1 MDSKLG
7 KNKELGLYIHIP
19 FCHTK
24 CTYCDFNTY
33 SGLENL
39 IDNFSDSIYKEI
51 NFWGI
56 TEFYIVDTIFIGGGT
71 PSYVDT
77 EIIKNILNKISDN
90 FLLSKNPEITLE
102 INPEDVSEK
111 KALEWK
117 EIGINRCS
125 LGVQSLVNS
134 ELKILNRRHDSEKA
148 IEAINILSKIFNNI
162 SVDLIYGLPLQTK
175 DSYIE
180 TLKKIIS
187 QDINHISCYSLQVE
201 KGTVLDQ
208 QVNTNKINVANDDL
222 SAEMYKITQKILFE
236 NDFEN
241 YEISN
246 WSKQNK
252 LSQHNLKY
260 WTMKPYIGIGP
271 GSHSYIDNK
280 RFSIIKSPKKYVD
293 FFKKPLKN
301 ISSIREKILY
311 LRENDFL
318 DVYENQLRENE
329 ILEFLMLNL
338 RLKDGININKFKKR
352 FDLDFE
358 DLYLNKL
365 DYFIKENII
374 FKKEES
380 YILSEKGKL
389 FANEV
394 ANNFVK

>member
-71 PSYVDT
+71 PSYIDT
-77 EIIKNILNKISDN
+77 EIIENIINKISDN

-102 INPEDVSEK
+102 INPEDVTK
-111 KALEWK
+111 TKALEWEK
-117 EIGINRCS
+117 IGINRCS

-134 ELKILNRRHDSEKA
+134 ELKILNRRHDSKKA
-148 IEAINILSKIFNNI
+148 MEAINILSKIFNNI

>member
-71 PSYVDT
+71 PSYIDT
-77 EIIKNILNKISDN
+77 EIIENIINKISDN

-102 INPEDVSEK
+102 INPEDVTK
-111 KALEWK
+111 TKALEWEK
-117 EIGINRCS
+117 IGINRCS

-148 IEAINILSKIFNNI
+148 MEAINILSKIFNNI

-301 ISSIREKILY
+301 IGSIREKILY

>member
-39 IDNFSDSIYKEI
+39 IDDFSESIYKEI

-56 TEFYIVDTIFIGGGT
+56 REFYKVDTIFIGGGT

-90 FLLSKNPEITLE
+90 FLLSKKPEITLE

-187 QDINHISCYSLQVE
+187 QNINHISCYSLQVE

-222 SAEMYKITQKILFE
+222 SAEMYKVTQKILLE

-246 WSKQNK
+246 WSKENK

-293 FFKKPLKN
+293 FFKKPITN

-311 LRENDFL
+311 LRENNFL
-318 DVYENQLRENE
+318 DVYEKQLKENE

-338 RLKDGININKFKKR
+338 RLRDGININNFKKR

-358 DLYLNKL
+358 DLYLSKL

-374 FKKEES
+374 FKKEDS

>member
-39 IDNFSDSIYKEI
+39 IDDFSESIYKEI

-56 TEFYIVDTIFIGGGT
+56 REFYKVDTIFIGGGT

-90 FLLSKNPEITLE
+90 FLLSKKPEITLE

-125 LGVQSLVNS
+125 LGVQSLVNR

-187 QDINHISCYSLQVE
+187 QNINHISCYSLQVE

-208 QVNTNKINVANDDL
+208 QVNTNKINVPNDDL
-222 SAEMYKITQKILFE
+222 SAEMYKMTQKILLE

-246 WSKQNK
+246 WSKENK

-293 FFKKPLKN
+293 FFKKPITN

-311 LRENDFL
+311 LRENNFL
-318 DVYENQLRENE
+318 DVYEKQLRENE

-338 RLKDGININKFKKR
+338 RLRDGININNFKKR

-358 DLYLNKL
+358 DLYLSKL

-374 FKKEES
+374 FKKEDS

>member
-39 IDNFSDSIYKEI
+39 IDDFSESIYKEI

-56 TEFYIVDTIFIGGGT
+56 REFYKVDTIFIGGGT

-90 FLLSKNPEITLE
+90 FLLSKKPEITLE

-125 LGVQSLVNS
+125 LGVQSLVNR

-187 QDINHISCYSLQVE
+187 QNINHISCYSLQVE

-222 SAEMYKITQKILFE
+222 SAEMYKMTQKILLE

-246 WSKQNK
+246 WSKENK
-252 LSQHNLKY
+252 LSEHNLKY

-293 FFKKPLKN
+293 FFKKPITN

-311 LRENDFL
+311 LQENNFL
-318 DVYENQLRENE
+318 DVYEKQLRENE

-338 RLKDGININKFKKR
+338 RLRDGININNFKKR

-358 DLYLNKL
+358 DLYLSKL

-374 FKKEES
+374 FKKEDS

>member
-39 IDNFSDSIYKEI
+39 IDDFSESIYKEI

-56 TEFYIVDTIFIGGGT
+56 REFYKVDTIFIGGGT

-187 QDINHISCYSLQVE
+187 QNINHISCYSLQVE

-222 SAEMYKITQKILFE
+222 SAEMYKVTQKILLE

-246 WSKQNK
+246 WSKENK

-318 DVYENQLRENE
+318 DVYEKQLKENE

-338 RLKDGININKFKKR
+338 RLRDGININNFKKR

-358 DLYLNKL
+358 DLYLSKL

>member
-71 PSYVDT
+71 PSYIDT
-77 EIIKNILNKISDN
+77 EIIENIINKISDN

-102 INPEDVSEK
+102 INPEDVTK
-111 KALEWK
+111 TKALEWEK
-117 EIGINRCS
+117 IGINRCS

-148 IEAINILSKIFNNI
+148 MEAINILSKIFNNI

-222 SAEMYKITQKILFE
+222 TAEMYKITQKILFE

>member
-39 IDNFSDSIYKEI
+39 IDDFSESIYKEI

-56 TEFYIVDTIFIGGGT
+56 REFYKVDTIFIGGGT

-90 FLLSKNPEITLE
+90 FLLSKKPEITLE

-187 QDINHISCYSLQVE
+187 QNINHISCYSLQVE

-222 SAEMYKITQKILFE
+222 SAEMYKVTQKILLE

-246 WSKQNK
+246 WSKENK
-252 LSQHNLKY
+252 LSEHNLKY

-301 ISSIREKILY
+301 IGSIREKILY

-338 RLKDGININKFKKR
+338 RLRDGININNFKKR

-358 DLYLNKL
+358 DLYLSKL

-374 FKKEES
+374 FKKEDS

>member
-71 PSYVDT
+71 PSYIDT
-77 EIIKNILNKISDN
+77 EIIENIINKISDN

-102 INPEDVSEK
+102 INPEDVTK
-111 KALEWK
+111 TKALEWEK
-117 EIGINRCS
+117 IGINRCS

-148 IEAINILSKIFNNI
+148 MEAINILSKIFNNI

-311 LRENDFL
+311 LRENNFL
-318 DVYENQLRENE
+318 DVYEKQLKENE

-338 RLKDGININKFKKR
+338 RLRDGININNFKKR

-358 DLYLNKL
+358 DLYLSKL

-374 FKKEES
+374 FINKNFTPIMSS
-380 YILSEKGKL
+380 YSGVRSCFI
-389 FANEV
+389 
-394 ANNFVK
+394 

>member
-39 IDNFSDSIYKEI
+39 IDTFSDSIYKEI

-71 PSYVDT
+71 PSYIDT
-77 EIIKNILNKISDN
+77 EIIKNIINKISDN

-102 INPEDVSEK
+102 INPEDVTK
-111 KALEWK
+111 TKALEWEK
-117 EIGINRCS
+117 IGINRCS

-148 IEAINILSKIFNNI
+148 MEAINILSKIFNNI

>member
-39 IDNFSDSIYKEI
+39 IDDFSESIYKEI

-56 TEFYIVDTIFIGGGT
+56 REFYKVDTIFIGGGT

-90 FLLSKNPEITLE
+90 FLLSKKPEITLE

-187 QDINHISCYSLQVE
+187 QNINHISCYSLQVE

-222 SAEMYKITQKILFE
+222 SAEMYKMTQKILLE

-246 WSKQNK
+246 WSKENK

-280 RFSIIKSPKKYVD
+280 RFSIIKSPKKYVE
-293 FFKKPLKN
+293 FFKKPISN

-311 LRENDFL
+311 LRENNFL
-318 DVYENQLRENE
+318 DVYEKQLRENE

-338 RLKDGININKFKKR
+338 RLRDGININNFKKR

-358 DLYLNKL
+358 DLYLSKL

-374 FKKEES
+374 FKKEDS

>member
-39 IDNFSDSIYKEI
+39 IDDFSESIYKEI

-56 TEFYIVDTIFIGGGT
+56 REFYKVDTIFIGGGT

-90 FLLSKNPEITLE
+90 FLLSKKPEITLE

-117 EIGINRCS
+117 KIGINRCS

-187 QDINHISCYSLQVE
+187 QNINHISCYSLQVE

-222 SAEMYKITQKILFE
+222 SAEMYKMTQKILLE

-246 WSKQNK
+246 WSKENK

-293 FFKKPLKN
+293 FFKKPITN

-311 LRENDFL
+311 LRENNFL
-318 DVYENQLRENE
+318 DVYEKQLRENE

-338 RLKDGININKFKKR
+338 RLRDGININNFKKR

-358 DLYLNKL
+358 DLYLSKL

-374 FKKEES
+374 FKKEDS

>member
-71 PSYVDT
+71 PSYIDT
-77 EIIKNILNKISDN
+77 EIIENIINKISDN

-102 INPEDVSEK
+102 INPEDVTK
-111 KALEWK
+111 TKALEWEK
-117 EIGINRCS
+117 IGINRCS

-148 IEAINILSKIFNNI
+148 TEAINILSKIFNNI

-222 SAEMYKITQKILFE
+222 SAEMYKVTQKILLE

-246 WSKQNK
+246 WSKENK

-293 FFKKPLKN
+293 FFKKPITN

-311 LRENDFL
+311 LRENNFL
-318 DVYENQLRENE
+318 DVYEKQLKENE

-338 RLKDGININKFKKR
+338 RLRDGININNFKKR

-358 DLYLNKL
+358 DLYLSKL

-374 FKKEES
+374 FKKEDS

>member
-39 IDNFSDSIYKEI
+39 IDDFSESIYKEI

-56 TEFYIVDTIFIGGGT
+56 REFYKVDTIFIGGGT

-90 FLLSKNPEITLE
+90 FLLSKKPEITLE

-134 ELKILNRRHDSEKA
+134 ELKIINRRHDSEKA
-148 IEAINILSKIFNNI
+148 TETINILSKIFNNI

-187 QDINHISCYSLQVE
+187 QNINHISCYSLQVE

-208 QVNTNKINVANDDL
+208 QVNTNKINVDNDDL
-222 SAEMYKITQKILFE
+222 SAEMYKMTQKILLE

-246 WSKQNK
+246 WSKENK

-293 FFKKPLKN
+293 FFKKPITN

-311 LRENDFL
+311 LRENNFL
-318 DVYENQLRENE
+318 DVYEKQLKENE

-338 RLKDGININKFKKR
+338 RLRDGININNFKKR

-358 DLYLNKL
+358 DLYLSKL

-374 FKKEES
+374 FKKEDS

>member
-39 IDNFSDSIYKEI
+39 IDDFSESIYKEI

-56 TEFYIVDTIFIGGGT
+56 REFYKVDTIFIGGGT

-90 FLLSKNPEITLE
+90 FLLSKKPEITLE

-187 QDINHISCYSLQVE
+187 QNINHISCYSLQVE

-208 QVNTNKINVANDDL
+208 QVNTNKINIANDDL
-222 SAEMYKITQKILFE
+222 SAEMYKMTQKILLE

-246 WSKQNK
+246 WSKENK

-280 RFSIIKSPKKYVD
+280 RFSIIKSPKKYMD
-293 FFKKPLKN
+293 FFKKPITN

-311 LRENDFL
+311 LRENNFL
-318 DVYENQLRENE
+318 DVYEKQLRENE

-338 RLKDGININKFKKR
+338 RLRDGININNFKKR

-358 DLYLNKL
+358 DLYLSKL

-374 FKKEES
+374 FKKEDS

>member
-71 PSYVDT
+71 PSYIDT
-77 EIIKNILNKISDN
+77 EIIENIINKISDN

-102 INPEDVSEK
+102 INPEDVTK
-111 KALEWK
+111 TKALEWEK
-117 EIGINRCS
+117 IGINRCS

-148 IEAINILSKIFNNI
+148 MEAINILSKIFNNI

-246 WSKQNK
+246 WSKKNK

>member
-39 IDNFSDSIYKEI
+39 IDDFSESIYKEI

-56 TEFYIVDTIFIGGGT
+56 REFYKVDTIFIGGGT

-187 QDINHISCYSLQVE
+187 QNINHISCYSLQVE

-222 SAEMYKITQKILFE
+222 SAEMYKVTQKILLE

-246 WSKQNK
+246 WSKENK

-293 FFKKPLKN
+293 FFKKPITN

-374 FKKEES
+374 FKKEDS

>member
-71 PSYVDT
+71 PSYIDT
-77 EIIKNILNKISDN
+77 EIIENIINKISDN

-102 INPEDVSEK
+102 INPEDVTK
-111 KALEWK
+111 TKALEWEK
-117 EIGINRCS
+117 IGINRCS

-148 IEAINILSKIFNNI
+148 MEAINILSKIFNNI

-311 LRENDFL
+311 LRENEFL

-329 ILEFLMLNL
+329 KLEFLMLNL

>member
-39 IDNFSDSIYKEI
+39 IDDFSESIYKEI

-56 TEFYIVDTIFIGGGT
+56 REFYKVDTIFIGGGT

-187 QDINHISCYSLQVE
+187 QNINHISCYSLQVE

-222 SAEMYKITQKILFE
+222 SAEMYKVTQKILLE

-246 WSKQNK
+246 WSKENK

-338 RLKDGININKFKKR
+338 RLRDGININNFKKR

-358 DLYLNKL
+358 DLYLSKL

-374 FKKEES
+374 FKKEDS